1 MDAFYAS
8 IEQRDH
14 PELRGRPVVVGAD
27 PQGGKGRGVVATASY
42 EARRFGIGSA
52 MPISQ
57 AYKLCPTASFVP
69 PNMERYAE
77 VSHQVMEILRRFSDC
92 VEPVSIDEAF
102 LDVTGSARA
111 VIAPGTVLG
120 EGVEL
125 ARRLKD
131 MVRAETELTAS
142 VGMATSKLLAKIASD
157 MRKPDGLVV
166 VPPGTEETFL
176 APLPVRRLWGVGPK
190 MEEALARLGITTIG
204 ALAALPPE
212 KLERRIGH
220 HGHDLQALARGLDDR
235 PVVSEGDA
243 AKSMG
248 HEHTFSRDVDDLRV
262 LRQTVLE
269 LCDAVAERLRRHG
282 TRART
287 VTLKYRDETFT
298 TLTRAATLDEATDAG
313 DQLFGAAWRLFGKVH
328 GRRRVRLLGVS
339 ASGLVA
345 PPQLGLFPTT
355 TKPADRVRDALAAR
369 FGEGTITRASLL
381 GPGARNRV
389 GLGPG
394 DGTTTDR
401 KGSRRLRR

>member
-1 MDAFYAS
+1 VPRTILHVDMDAFYAA

-27 PQGGKGRGVVATASY
+27 PQEGRGRGVVATASY

-52 MPISQ
+52 MPISH
-57 AYKLCPTASFVP
+57 AWRLCPTAAFVR
-69 PNMERYAE
+69 PNMDLYSE
-77 VSHQVMEILRRFSDC
+77 VSHQVMEVLRRFSDC
-92 VEPVSIDEAF
+92 VEPVSVDEAF

-111 VIAPGTVLG
+111 VVAPGTVLG
-120 EGVEL
+120 AGEAL
-125 ARRLKD
+125 ARRLKAL
-131 MVRAETELTAS
+131 VREETQLTAS

-166 VPPGTEETFL
+166 VPPGGEEAFL

-190 MEEALARLGITTIG
+190 MEEALARLGVTTIG

-212 KLERRIGH
+212 SLQRRLGH
-220 HGHDLQALARGLDDR
+220 HGHDLQALARGCDER
-235 PVVSEGDA
+235 PVVAESEA

-248 HEHTFSRDVDDLRV
+248 HEHTFDRDVSDLRL

-282 TRART
+282 TRGRT

-298 TLTRAATLDEATDAG
+298 TLTRAETMEAPTDAG
-313 DQLFGAAWRLFGKVH
+313 DQLFAVAWRLFERVH
-328 GRRRVRLLGVS
+328 GRRRVRLLGIS

-345 PPQLGLFPTT
+345 PPQLGLFPEE

-369 FGEGTITRASLL
+369 FGEGAITRASLL
-381 GPGARNRV
+381 APGE
-389 GLGPG
+389 G
-394 DGTTTDR
+394 
-401 KGSRRLRR
+401 RRFKR